1 MGRFVAAGIVAA
13 VALGAILASSAR
25 EIRIVEGTDIE
36 GGKGSPGKKKKQA
49 PQGKAALLLSR
60 EPNYPDDP
68 GWMLPLYG
76 SCFTFIDEKKT
87 YEYELCPFQNVT
99 QVEIKRTKKAFVL
112 GIWGKWVSDG
122 AAQMYSDGDS
132 CDDVNRSTTV
142 SIECGAVDFLL
153 HSLEEPS
160 MCNYTINFQV
170 PISCALLPNAA
181 PVIYPETANEKGR
194 GRGPLQHLRAIFA
207 GRRKVSSQ
215 FDDECSLQERIAEL
229 EAEVKELTEQLDTYK
244 RKLGSQVMN
253 K

>member
-1 MGRFVAAGIVAA
+1 
-13 VALGAILASSAR
+13 
-25 EIRIVEGTDIE
+25 
-36 GGKGSPGKKKKQA
+36 
-49 PQGKAALLLSR
+49 
-60 EPNYPDDP
+60 
-68 GWMLPLYG
+68 
-76 SCFTFIDEKKT
+76 
-87 YEYELCPFQNVT
+87 
-99 QVEIKRTKKAFVL
+99 
-112 GIWGKWVSDG
+112 
-122 AAQMYSDGDS
+122 
-132 CDDVNRSTTV
+132 
-142 SIECGAVDFLL
+142 
-153 HSLEEPS
+153 

-215 FDDECSLQERIAEL
+215 FDDESSLQERVAEL